1 MTADAA
7 HTLVLRCLAEI
18 APDADL
24 DALAP
29 DADLRETLDL
39 DSMDMFN
46 LVAAVA
52 EEGGVEIPDRDANRL
67 TTLDGAVSYLAG
79 DEVTGRA

>member
-1 MTADAA
+1 MTADTARA
-7 HTLVLRCLAEI
+7 LVLRCLGEI

-24 DALAP
+24 DALP
-29 DADLRETLDL
+29 GDADLRDTLDL

-46 LVAAVA
+46 LVAAIA

-67 TTLDGAVSYLAG
+67 TTLDGAVSYLAADQVAG
-79 DEVTGRA
+79 

>member
-1 MTADAA
+1 MTADTARS
-7 HTLVLRCLAEI
+7 LVLRCLSEI

-24 DALAP
+24 DALAG

-46 LVAAVA
+46 LVAAIA
-52 EEGGVEIPDRDANRL
+52 EEGGVEIPDRDAGRL
-67 TTLDGAVSYLAG
+67 TTLDGAVGYLAG
-79 DEVTGRA
+79 DEVTGHA

>member
-7 HTLVLRCLAEI
+7 RTLVLRCLAEI

-46 LVAAVA
+46 LVAAMA
-52 EEGGVEIPDRDANRL
+52 EQGGVDIPDRDVGRL
-67 TTLDGAVSYLAG
+67 TTLDATVAYLTTAGAA
-79 DEVTGRA
+79 A